1 MGRDDPNDDKILD
14 RISLRA
20 DGWYVVTRE
29 GDRGPF
35 ALLEMA
41 VIELDCYLDEVR
53 PQLAQS
59 SIPSS

>member
-1 MGRDDPNDDKILD
+1 MVRDDPNDDKID

-29 GDRGPF
+29 GDLGPF

-41 VIELDCYLDEVR
+41 VIELDCYLDEVQPR
-53 PQLAQS
+53 LAQS